1 MSFYRNIWSNFVEYI
16 STFKPYAEHRDKFIQ
31 YFGNFPGA
39 QAGFKDRA
47 LSWYNPVSNRL
58 KFNCGYR
65 FCLNVY
71 LSCDHGCRYCYI
83 KGYPEEI
90 GTGKRK
96 PRFIEKLK
104 RDLMDFRRLGMP
116 PGPVHISNSTDP
128 LQKRLE
134 SQYQDTYKTLQ
145 ILAENEELFSEI
157 TILTKNPG
165 RLFEREPDYLSLMNQ
180 IKEKLNIEITIPF
193 FRDNYIHFEPQAPH
207 PQNRLEALNRLISSG
222 FNVRLRLD
230 PIFPRDSKIQSDEDI
245 RALLDRSQGVQCV
258 ISKPLRLVKPRRGM
272 SDTFFDEMKIY
283 YEGGKQEGVEWHS
296 GRYVYSAERGR
307 REMEFLSVESE
318 KRSIPLLHCKETVLV
333 DENGTPVIRHKLGME
348 TTRNE
353 SETIRRN
360 N

>member
-1 MSFYRNIWSNFVEYI
+1 MAYYSNIWNNFVEYI
-16 STFKPYAEHRDKFIQ
+16 SKFKPYAEHREKFIQ
-31 YFGNFPGA
+31 YFGNPQTA
-39 QAGFKDRA
+39 QTGFKDRA
-47 LSWYNPVSNRL
+47 LSWYNPVSNRF

-71 LSCDHGCRYCYI
+71 LSCDHACRYCYVNGYS
-83 KGYPEEI
+83 KGV

-96 PRFIEKLK
+96 PGFNEMLK
-104 RDLMDFRRLGMP
+104 RDLEDIRRLGMP
-116 PGPVHISNSTDP
+116 RGPVHLSNSTDP
-128 LQKRLE
+128 LQERLE
-134 SQYQDTYKTLQ
+134 SQYRDTYETLR
-145 ILAENEELFSEI
+145 ILAENKGLFSEI
-157 TILTKNPG
+157 TILTKNPN
-165 RLFEREPDYLSLMNQ
+165 RLFEKDPDYLTLMEQ
-180 IKEKLNIEITIPF
+180 IKGKLNIEITIPF
-193 FRDNYIHFEPQAPH
+193 FKDNYANFEPLAPH

-245 RALLDRSQGVQCV
+245 RDLLDRSLRVQCV

-307 REMEFLSVESE
+307 REMEFLSVECE
-318 KRSIPLLHCKETVLV
+318 KRNIPLLHCKETVLV
-333 DENGTPVIRHKLGME
+333 DEDGTPVIRHKLGMK

-353 SETIRRN
+353 SETIC
-360 N
+360 